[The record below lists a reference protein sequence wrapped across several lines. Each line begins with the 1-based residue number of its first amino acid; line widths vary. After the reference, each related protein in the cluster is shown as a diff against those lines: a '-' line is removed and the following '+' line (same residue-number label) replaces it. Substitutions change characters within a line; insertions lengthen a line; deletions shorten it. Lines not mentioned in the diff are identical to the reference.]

1 MNEAHTYLPSTDEEC
16 DERLVKVLAIYILE
30 RAMPLKVASQIL
42 LSNLR
47 NKDLYMVRFNEVMQF
62 VSNGTI

>member
-1 MNEAHTYLPSTDEEC
+1 
-16 DERLVKVLAIYILE
+16 VLAVYILE

-62 VSNGTI
+62 VSNGTT

>member
-1 MNEAHTYLPSTDEEC
+1 MNEAYTYLPSTDEEC

-47 NKDLYMVRFNEVMQF
+47 NKDLYIMRFNEVMQF
-62 VSNGTI
+62 VSNGTT

>member
-1 MNEAHTYLPSTDEEC
+1 MNEAKTYLPSTDDEC

-62 VSNGTI
+62 VSNGTT

>member
-1 MNEAHTYLPSTDEEC
+1 MKNAHTYLPSTDEEC
-16 DERLVKVLAIYILE
+16 DERLVKVLAIYIIE
-30 RAMPLKVASQIL
+30 RAMPLKVASEIL

-47 NKDLYMVRFNEVMQF
+47 NKDLYMIRFNEVMQF

>member
-1 MNEAHTYLPSTDEEC
+1 MNEAHTYLPSTDDEC
-16 DERLVKVLAIYILE
+16 DERLVKVLAVYILE

-47 NKDLYMVRFNEVMQF
+47 NKDL
-62 VSNGTI
+62 

>member
-1 MNEAHTYLPSTDEEC
+1 MNEAKTYLPSTDEEC
-16 DERLVKVLAIYILE
+16 DKRLVKVLAVYILE

-47 NKDLYMVRFNEVMQF
+47 NKDLYMVRFIEVMQF
-62 VSNGTI
+62 VSNGTT

>member
-1 MNEAHTYLPSTDEEC
+1 MNEANTYLPSTDDEC

-62 VSNGTI
+62 VSNGTT

>member
-1 MNEAHTYLPSTDEEC
+1 MNEAHIYLPSTDDEC